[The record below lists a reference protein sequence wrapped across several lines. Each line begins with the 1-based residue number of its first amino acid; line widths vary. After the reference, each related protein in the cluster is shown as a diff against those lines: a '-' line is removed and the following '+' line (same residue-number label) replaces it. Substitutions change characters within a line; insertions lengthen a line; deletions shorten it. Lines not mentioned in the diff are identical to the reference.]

1 MFTKLLKFILVT
13 RFSKPFLLFIVFF
26 TVYGTVLGL
35 MFSARSFFSDLDY
48 YATGLT
54 CFVLA
59 MSLLTGGLQ
68 ILKSDLDYLLLLPI
82 DRIEL
87 AGTLFIS
94 QFLAST
100 GVFLFL
106 LFGYTRPL
114 THNSTVDL
122 GFLVFDL
129 LLLGF
134 LSTSLSVISHRLTL
148 KWKAILAAMLGA
160 YLLSAIFGFKFS
172 PSSIFSGEFTTGTVS
187 LAIVTATAGVIAFRE
202 LSRIELTVSRPLA
215 RLTSTTISRQQN
227 FVTSSKKGAVYRH
240 HFLLIEVSG
249 RANLG
254 GSSSFRSVSRVSIW
268 KALLVTSA
276 LALAYYLITAKSG
289 VGGNTATDV
298 TLVLTSYMP
307 SIFLSQGGIQNE
319 RLWLGFTA
327 VEPWVYM
334 RHLLIAKAFANFV
347 LVMPFILANLLLY
360 EQGTKSALSAAFA
373 SAYISPA
380 TTVLMGYTFARFSPI
395 QVKDIGV
402 SPAQFNLR
410 QLASTIPSFFAV
422 AFAGAALV
430 SPYSNFVSLIIL
442 ISACVYILVRKS
454 VLEKLVYT
462 MSQSGFI

>member
-1 MFTKLLKFILVT
+1 MFTKLLRFILVT
-13 RFSKPFLLFIVFF
+13 RFSKPFLLFIAFF
-26 TVYGTVLGL
+26 TIYGTVLGL
-35 MFSARSFFSDLDY
+35 MFSTHSLFSDLGY

-54 CFVLA
+54 SFVLA
-59 MSLLTGGLQ
+59 MSLLAGGLQ
-68 ILKSDLDYLLLLPI
+68 ILKSDLDYLLLLPV
-82 DRIEL
+82 DRIQL
-87 AGTLFIS
+87 AGALFIS

-114 THNSTVDL
+114 THGSTTDL
-122 GFLVFDL
+122 AFLVLDL

-148 KWKAILAAMLGA
+148 QWKSLLTVALGA

-172 PSSIFSGEFTTGTVS
+172 PASIFSGEFLAGTVS
-187 LAIVTATAGVIAFRE
+187 LVLVTAVTGVFAFRE
-202 LSRIELTVSRPLA
+202 LSRIELTIARPLT

-227 FVTSSKKGAVYRH
+227 FLTSSKKGAVYRH

-268 KALLVTSA
+268 KALVVTSA
-276 LALAYYLITAKSG
+276 LAFAYYLVTTRSSVSSTTVI
-289 VGGNTATDV
+289 DV

-334 RHLLIAKAFANFV
+334 RHLLVAKA
-347 LVMPFILANLLLY
+347 LANLVLVLPFVLANILLY
-360 EQGTKSALSAAFA
+360 DRGAEPALSAAFA
-373 SAYISPA
+373 SAFISPA

-395 QVKDIGV
+395 QVKDLGV

-410 QLASTIPSFFAV
+410 QLASTVPSFFAV
-422 AFAGAALV
+422 AFAGAALI
-430 SPYSNFVSLIIL
+430 SLYSNFISLVIL
-442 ISACVYILVRKS
+442 FCACSFVLARRS
-454 VLEKLVYT
+454 TLEKLVYT
-462 MSQSGFI
+462 MSQSGFV